1 VVSPAL
7 IHLWDV
13 RGEKEVG
20 LQEGMAYSPDGRWL
34 SVIADD
40 GMVRLLD
47 TQEEK
52 YVIITRG

>member
-1 VVSPAL
+1 MKMAN
-7 IHLWDV
+7 
-13 RGEKEVG
+13 R
-20 LQEGMAYSPDGRWL
+20 EGMAYSPDGRWL

-52 YVIITRG
+52 YDSPYKGIITDE

>member
-1 VVSPAL
+1 
-7 IHLWDV
+7 
-13 RGEKEVG
+13 
-20 LQEGMAYSPDGRWL
+20 MAYSPDGRWL

-52 YVIITRG
+52 YVLGCDYTRG

>member
-1 VVSPAL
+1 
-7 IHLWDV
+7 
-13 RGEKEVG
+13 
-20 LQEGMAYSPDGRWL
+20 MAYSPDGRWL

-52 YVIITRG
+52 YVLTSL

>member
-1 VVSPAL
+1 
-7 IHLWDV
+7 
-13 RGEKEVG
+13 
-20 LQEGMAYSPDGRWL
+20 MAYSPDGRWL

-52 YVIITRG
+52 YVMMTRGDGY

>member
-1 VVSPAL
+1 VQMAN
-7 IHLWDV
+7 
-13 RGEKEVG
+13 R
-20 LQEGMAYSPDGRWL
+20 EGMAYSPDGRWL

-52 YVIITRG
+52 YVLTSL